1 MVSEIVKTPQRSP
14 PDERGGI
21 RQKPR
26 VRGRCRMRV
35 GGCREGRGWGKAPD
49 GHIYGQGEI
58 LSGDGME
65 GGKVEADTGTG

>member
-1 MVSEIVKTPQRSP
+1 
-14 PDERGGI
+14 
-21 RQKPR
+21 
-26 VRGRCRMRV
+26 MRV

-49 GHIYGQGEI
+49 GHISGQGEI